1 MKSLHKVVLFCIMA
15 TAGAATY
22 YYFKSRSMSV
32 RIDDNSAAIEVQ
44 GGKIETLEVR
54 VDGHQMKIGEQGK
67 EIAIHWEKIATQ
79 SDRIQKTHARSE
91 ALSVRIGELEQNAAQ
106 DKDALAKLRKEL
118 AVLKDDYD
126 RRMAES
132 EKQLEEALQR
142 DEEHDA
148 RLRAI
153 EKSLGIDR
161 PEP

>member
-1 MKSLHKVVLFCIMA
+1 M
-15 TAGAATY
+15 
-22 YYFKSRSMSV
+22 
-32 RIDDNSAAIEVQ
+32 
-44 GGKIETLEVR
+44 
-54 VDGHQMKIGEQGK
+54 
-67 EIAIHWEKIATQ
+67 
-79 SDRIQKTHARSE
+79 
-91 ALSVRIGELEQNAAQ
+91 
-106 DKDALAKLRKEL
+106 
-118 AVLKDDYD
+118 LKDDYD